1 MADVPQILWFCFGG
15 CQKLGSMLLV
25 NLHWFVK
32 KNEELKKVSNL
43 LIFLLADKKM
53 SKNAHF
59 FKLLIFFTNQW
70 RFIFFSQKSE
80 HLLIFVC
87 NSTFLHKKVNF
98 CNFCGE
104 VVRFCFLLF
113 SGGGTKTSLSWWTI
127 CAHNS
132 AQSYISLWLM
142 WIQHSYCTNQNKNV
156 QIT

>member
-1 MADVPQILWFCFGG
+1 MYLLFDRYIVVSESSLIRKKKWGAQKSEQFCSFF
-15 CQKLGSMLLV
+15 CLQT
-25 NLHWFVK
+25 
-32 KNEELKKVSNL
+32 
-43 LIFLLADKKM
+43 KKM

-59 FKLLIFFTNQW
+59 FKLLIFFYESVK
-70 RFIFFSQKSE
+70 ISQKSE